1 MNDAAPPIERK
12 RRVRKPPKPLTQE
25 RLEKAAL
32 AYLERYASSAANLK
46 RVLTRRALRSAEVEG
61 SADTA
66 TARIWIEALVT
77 RYRAAGLLND
87 AAYAESQARSGR
99 RLGRSSR
106 AIGERLKAKGVD
118 AETGARALA
127 SVDEDEAAPD
137 EAAALAFA
145 RRRKLGP
152 FRKTARRENRER
164 DMAALARA
172 GFSYDIARNVIDGNG
187 SENE

>member
-1 MNDAAPPIERK
+1 MKDEAPPIK
-12 RRVRKPPKPLTQE
+12 RQRRARKPPKPLTRE

-32 AYLERYASSAANLK
+32 AYLERYASSAANLR
-46 RVLTRRALRSAEVEG
+46 RVLARRAQRAAEIPG
-61 SADTA
+61 SADPA
-66 TARIWIEALVT
+66 QARAWIETLIE

-87 AAYAESQARSGR
+87 AAYAEAQARSAR

-118 AETGARALA
+118 RETAARALA
-127 SVDEDEAAPD
+127 NADEDAAQP
-137 EAAALAFA
+137 EETAALSFA

-152 FRKTARRENRER
+152 FRKAARREHRER

-172 GFSYDIARNVIDGNG
+172 GFSYDIARNVIDSGG
-187 SENE
+187 EADE

>member
-1 MNDAAPPIERK
+1 MSEVPSPIERK
-12 RRVRKPPKPLTQE
+12 RRVRKPPKPLTKE

-32 AYLERYASSAANLK
+32 AYLERYASSAANLT
-46 RVLTRRALRSAEVEG
+46 RVLMRRAQRSASVEG
-61 SADTA
+61 SADAA
-66 TARIWIEALVT
+66 TARGWIEALVA

-87 AAYAESQARSGR
+87 AAYAEAQARSGR

-118 AETGARALA
+118 AETTADALA
-127 SVDEDEAAPD
+127 TADEDEAEPD
-137 EAAALAFA
+137 TAAALAFA

-152 FRKTARRENRER
+152 FRKAARRENRER

-172 GFSYDIARNVIDGNG
+172 GFNYDIARNVIDGNG
-187 SENE
+187 GEDE